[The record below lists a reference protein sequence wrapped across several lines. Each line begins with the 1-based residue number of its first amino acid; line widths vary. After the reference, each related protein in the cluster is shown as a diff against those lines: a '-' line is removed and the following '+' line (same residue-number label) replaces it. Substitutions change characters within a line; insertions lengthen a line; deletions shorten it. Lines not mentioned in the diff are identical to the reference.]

1 MVENKEQFNVDQEV
15 EMTLHR
21 IRELDMRYQAIMAG
35 QGHGFDED
43 TTVEEMEQM
52 AESIGMTLEDAY
64 EYAEEYRN
72 RLEEAA
78 YGYGY

>member
-1 MVENKEQFNVDQEV
+1 MIENKEQFNVDQEV
-15 EMTLHR
+15 EMTLNR

-43 TTVEEMEQM
+43 ETVDEMEQM

-72 RLEEAA
+72 REEEAS

>member
-1 MVENKEQFNVDQEV
+1 MIENKEQFNVDQEV

-21 IRELDMRYQAIMAG
+21 IRELDMIYQAIMAG
-35 QGHGFDED
+35 QGHGYDED
-43 TTVEEMEQM
+43 ETVTEMEDI
-52 AESIGMTLEDAY
+52 ATSIGMTLEDAY

-72 RLEEAA
+72 RLEEAS

>member
-1 MVENKEQFNVDQEV
+1 MIENKEQFNVDQEV

-21 IRELDMRYQAIMAG
+21 IRELDMIYQAIMAG
-35 QGHGFDED
+35 QGHGYDED
-43 TTVEEMEQM
+43 ETVAEMEDIAM
-52 AESIGMTLEDAY
+52 SIGMTLEDAY

-72 RLEEAA
+72 RLEEAS

>member
-43 TTVEEMEQM
+43 ETVNEIEQM
-52 AESIGMTLEDAY
+52 AETIGMTLEDAY

-72 RLEEAA
+72 RLEEAS

>member
-43 TTVEEMEQM
+43 ETVEEMEQM

-72 RLEEAA
+72 SLEDAA
-78 YGYGY
+78 HGYGY

>member
-1 MVENKEQFNVDQEV
+1 MITNIEEHRLE
-15 EMTLHR
+15 TLKK
-21 IRELDMRYQAIMAG
+21 IRNLDRHYQAIMAG
-35 QGHGFDED
+35 QGHGLDED
-43 TTVEEMEQM
+43 ETIEEMEKT
-52 AESIGMTLEDAY
+52 AESIGMTLDDAY

>member
-1 MVENKEQFNVDQEV
+1 MSRD
-15 EMTLHR
+15 MDTIPTAHR
-21 IRELDMRYQAIMAG
+21 YY
-35 QGHGFDED
+35 GFDED
-43 TTVEEMEQM
+43 ETVDEMEQM

-72 RLEEAA
+72 REEEAS

>member
-43 TTVEEMEQM
+43 ETVDEMEQM

-72 RLEEAA
+72 RQEDAEH
-78 YGYGY
+78 GYGY

>member
-1 MVENKEQFNVDQEV
+1 MQGRFQQMSE
-15 EMTLHR
+15 
-21 IRELDMRYQAIMAG
+21 AIIE
-35 QGHGFDED
+35 DE
-43 TTVEEMEQM
+43 TVNEMEQM

-72 RLEEAA
+72 REEEAS

>member
-15 EMTLHR
+15 EMTLNR

-43 TTVEEMEQM
+43 ETVDEIEQM

-64 EYAEEYRN
+64 EYASEYRN
-72 RLEEAA
+72 RLEEAS

>member
-1 MVENKEQFNVDQEV
+1 
-15 EMTLHR
+15 
-21 IRELDMRYQAIMAG
+21 MRYQAIMAG

-43 TTVEEMEQM
+43 ETVDEMEQM

>member
-1 MVENKEQFNVDQEV
+1 MIENKEQFNVDQEV

-21 IRELDMRYQAIMAG
+21 IRELDMIYQAIMAG
-35 QGHGFDED
+35 QGYGYDED
-43 TTVEEMEQM
+43 ETVAEMEDI
-52 AESIGMTLEDAY
+52 ATSIGMTLEDAY

-72 RLEEAA
+72 RLEEAS